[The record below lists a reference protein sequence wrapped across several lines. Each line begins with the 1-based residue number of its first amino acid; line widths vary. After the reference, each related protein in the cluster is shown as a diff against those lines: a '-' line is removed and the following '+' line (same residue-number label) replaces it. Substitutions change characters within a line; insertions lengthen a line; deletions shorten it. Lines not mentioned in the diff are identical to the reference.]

1 MRVSRRIRP
10 SQVGCAASASRRRL
24 QAASLTVVEEPVQ
37 PRPLPR
43 PSLVIQPDG
52 QILSSDRQR
61 DPDARAGAY
70 DDVDAAAFASVRG

>member
-24 QAASLTVVEEPVQ
+24 QAASLIESSETIQ
-37 PRPLPR
+37 PRALPR

-52 QILSSDRQR
+52 QILQADNTSVASRSIS
-61 DPDARAGAY
+61 AY
-70 DDVDAAAFASVRG
+70 DESDAVATASARG

>member
-24 QAASLTVVEEPVQ
+24 QAASLIESSDATQ
-37 PRPLPR
+37 PRTLPR

-52 QILSSDRQR
+52 QILQAKNVMPNSLGH
-61 DPDARAGAY
+61 AAY
-70 DDVDAAAFASVRG
+70 DDSDSIAVASARG